1 VIARS
6 LDVTPQHIPQTL
18 IDSIN
23 SSIRAKLIFPVIVKG
38 TILMFMRMILDILGQ
53 IVRTLWAHKL
63 RSFLTMFGVAWG
75 VGSLLLLVGLGE
87 GFRSGN
93 KRALS
98 EFGENIMFIFPGRAP
113 VIASS
118 MNSARNYLLTYQD
131 YADIRAEAPHV
142 RQASPVL
149 SRDDVRAVSEFA
161 SANGQIAGVEP
172 QYNEIR
178 FLPLKQGRWFNH
190 LDETQRRNVIVL
202 GDELT
207 RNLFPGRPAV
217 GVTVLLNGI
226 RFEVI
231 GTVKRIGRG
240 DENLTNMRGYIPF
253 QVMATYFP
261 LKGENHENSISL
273 INYQPR
279 VPAEHMLARDEVH
292 KIIARNHG
300 FDYRNEDAFEDL
312 DTVEQAEMVGKI
324 FDAMNMFLGTV
335 GLVTLTL
342 GAIGVINIML
352 VAVSERTREIGL
364 RKALGATNRSI
375 LLQFFLEG
383 ILLTFLSGLIGMGL
397 ASGLMAILGMQEGPG
412 GFDPPKLV
420 PASAILAIGSL
431 TLAGVIA
438 GLYPARK
445 AAMLQP
451 VEALRQE

>member
-1 VIARS
+1 
-6 LDVTPQHIPQTL
+6 
-18 IDSIN
+18 
-23 SSIRAKLIFPVIVKG
+23 
-38 TILMFMRMILDILGQ
+38 MRMVLDIFAQ
-53 IVRTLWAHKL
+53 IFRTLWAHKL

-93 KRALS
+93 KRELA

-113 VIASS
+113 VVAGS
-118 MNSARNYLLTYQD
+118 MSSARNYLLTYQD
-131 YADIRAEAPHV
+131 YAEIRTEAPHV
-142 RQASPVL
+142 LSASPVL

-172 QYNEIR
+172 QYSGIR
-178 FLPLKQGRWFNH
+178 YLPLKEGRWLNE
-190 LDETQRRNVIVL
+190 LDDGQRRNVIVL

-217 GVTVLLNGI
+217 GATVLLNDI

-240 DENLTNMRGYIPF
+240 DENLTNMRGYVPF
-253 QVMATYFP
+253 QTMAAYFP
-261 LKGENHENSISL
+261 LKGENHQNSISL

-279 VPAEHMLARDEVH
+279 VPAEHLLALEEVR

-300 FDYRNEDAFEDL
+300 FDYRDDDAFENL
-312 DTVEQAEMVGKI
+312 DTVEQAQTMGKI

-335 GLVTLTL
+335 GIVTLVL

-375 LLQFFLEG
+375 LVQFFLEG
-383 ILLTFLSGLIGMGL
+383 VLLTLFSGLIGMGF
-397 ASGLMAILGMQEGPG
+397 AGGLMAVLGTLQGPG
-412 GFDPPKLV
+412 GFDPPRLV
-420 PASAILAIGSL
+420 PTSAILAIGSL
-431 TLAGVIA
+431 VLAGVAA

>member
-1 VIARS
+1 
-6 LDVTPQHIPQTL
+6 
-18 IDSIN
+18 
-23 SSIRAKLIFPVIVKG
+23 
-38 TILMFMRMILDILGQ
+38 MRMILDIFGQ
-53 IVRTLWAHKL
+53 IFRTLWAHKL

-93 KRALS
+93 KRGLA
-98 EFGENIMFIFPGRAP
+98 EFGEDIMFIFPGRAP
-113 VIASS
+113 VVTGS

-131 YADIRAEAPHV
+131 YADIRREAPHV
-142 RQASPVL
+142 RNASPVL

-161 SANGQIAGVEP
+161 NANGQIAGVEP
-172 QYNEIR
+172 QYAEIR
-178 FLPLKQGRWFNH
+178 YLPLKQGRWLNE
-190 LDETQRRNVIVL
+190 LDESQRRNVIVL

-207 RNLFPGRPAV
+207 RNLFSGRPAI
-217 GVTVLLNGI
+217 GESILLNDI

-231 GTVKRIGRG
+231 GTIKRIGRG

-253 QVMATYFP
+253 HVMATYFR

-279 VPAEHMLARDEVH
+279 VPAEHMLAREDVR

-300 FDYRNEDAFEDL
+300 FDYRDEDAFENL
-312 DTVEQAEMVGKI
+312 DTVEQAEMMGKI

-335 GLVTLTL
+335 GLVTLAL

-375 LLQFFLEG
+375 LIQFFLEG

-397 ASGLMAILGMQEGPG
+397 AGAFMALLGTQQGLGN
-412 GFDPPKLV
+412 FDPPKLV

-431 TLAGVIA
+431 TLAGVAA

>member
-1 VIARS
+1 
-6 LDVTPQHIPQTL
+6 
-18 IDSIN
+18 
-23 SSIRAKLIFPVIVKG
+23 
-38 TILMFMRMILDILGQ
+38 MRMILDIFAQ
-53 IVRTLWAHKL
+53 IFRTLWAHKL

-93 KRALS
+93 KRNLA
-98 EFGENIMFIFPGRAP
+98 EFGEDIMFIFPGRAP
-113 VIASS
+113 VVAGS

-131 YADIRAEAPHV
+131 YVDIRREAPHV
-142 RQASPVL
+142 RNASPVIY
-149 SRDDVRAVSEFA
+149 RDDVRAVSEFA

-172 QYNEIR
+172 QYNGIR
-178 FLPLKQGRWFNH
+178 YLPLKQGRWFND
-190 LDETQRRNVIVL
+190 LDDGQKRNVIVL

-207 RNLFPGRPAV
+207 RNLFPGRPPV
-217 GVTVLLNGI
+217 GATILLNGI

-240 DENLTNMRGYIPF
+240 DENMTNMRGYVPF
-253 QVMATYFP
+253 HVMATFFP
-261 LKGENHENSISL
+261 LKGENHQNSISL
-273 INYQPR
+273 VNYQPR
-279 VPAEHMLARDEVH
+279 VPAEHLLAKEDVH

-300 FDYRNEDAFEDL
+300 FDYHDEDAFENL
-312 DTVEQAEMVGKI
+312 DMVQQAEMMGKI

-342 GAIGVINIML
+342 GAIGVVNIML

-375 LLQFFLEG
+375 LIQFFLEG
-383 ILLTFLSGLIGMGL
+383 ILLTLLSGLIGMGL
-397 ASGLMAILGMQEGPG
+397 AGALMALLGTQQGPE

-420 PASAILAIGSL
+420 PTTAILAIGSL
-431 TLAGVIA
+431 TLAGIAA

-445 AAMLQP
+445 AALLQP